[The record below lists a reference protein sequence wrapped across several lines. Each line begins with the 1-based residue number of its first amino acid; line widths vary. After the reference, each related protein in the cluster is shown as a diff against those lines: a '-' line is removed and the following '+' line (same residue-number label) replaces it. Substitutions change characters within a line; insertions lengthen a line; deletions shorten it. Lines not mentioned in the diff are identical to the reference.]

1 MKNSKYTI
9 GVCSWSLQAGL
20 DEVAAAMKT
29 MGVNHVHLAVG
40 PVMGDDGPAYKQAI
54 KRQDW
59 KISCTMIGFEQEDYS
74 TLDTIKVTGGVLPDE
89 CWEANKALFVGA
101 AEVTQELG
109 VPYLSMH
116 AGFIDD
122 SDPKNYTVMCDRIKC
137 LADIAAEHG
146 IKLLME
152 TGQESAP
159 ELASFMTEI
168 NHPALGINYD
178 PANMILYDKGN
189 PIEGLKTLAPWIK
202 HIHIKDATKTDTPG
216 QWGTEVPWSK
226 GEVSSDVFFAALGEI
241 GYEGTLAIEREAGDS
256 RVEDITSAVKILKEA
271 MS

>member
-9 GVCSWSLQAGL
+9 GVCSWSLQTGL
-20 DEVAAAMKT
+20 DDVAAAMKT

-40 PVMGDDGPAYKQAI
+40 PVMGDDGAAYKDAI

-59 KISCTMIGFEQEDYS
+59 TISCTMIGFEQEDYS
-74 TLDTIKVTGGVLPDE
+74 TLDTIKVTGGVLPNA
-89 CWEANKALFVGA
+89 CWETNKALFAGA
-101 AEVTQELG
+101 VKVTQELG

-122 SDPKNYTVMCDRIKC
+122 SDPTNYSVMCQRIKC
-137 LADIAAEHG
+137 LGDMAEAHG
-146 IKLLME
+146 IMLLME
-152 TGQESAP
+152 TGQETAQ
-159 ELASFMTEI
+159 ELAAFMTEI

-202 HIHIKDATKTDTPG
+202 HIHVKDAIRTDTPG

-226 GEVSSDVFFAALGEI
+226 GEVSSDVFFEALGEI

-256 RVEDITSAVKILKEA
+256 RVEDIASAVKILEEA